1 MGLYERLD
9 APRDELSDLEWEEPE
24 DISSEE
30 YNEWDEKRQELEEE
44 IEELE
49 EKRGE

>member
-9 APRDELSDLEWEEPE
+9 ALRDELSDLEWEEPD

-30 YNEWDEKRQELEEE
+30 YDKWDEKRQALEE
-44 IEELE
+44 IRKLE
-49 EKRGE
+49 EKLGE

>member
-9 APRDELSDLEWEEPE
+9 ALRDELSDLEWEEPD

-30 YNEWDEKRQELEEE
+30 YDKWDENGRHWRRKSGNWKRS
-44 IEELE
+44 
-49 EKRGE
+49 